1 MSEWPRYYILVDR
14 LPVAVDHDTWMRW
27 FETSDRQI
35 GDDKIGKT
43 RVSTVFL
50 GIDHNFYGSSGPLLF
65 QSLIFDGPLASEMW
79 RYATYGE
86 AERGPPS
93 RRLGS
98 SQGGDQSNCRQAGCC
113 LTSVEEEALAYV

>member
-14 LPVAVDHDTWMRW
+14 LPVAADHDTWMRW

-50 GIDHNFYGSSGPLLF
+50 GIDHNFYGSSGPVLF
-65 QSLIFDGPLASEMW
+65 QTLIFDGPFADEMW
-79 RYATYGE
+79 RYSTYAE
-86 AERGPPS
+86 AERGH
-93 RRLGS
+93 
-98 SQGGDQSNCRQAGCC
+98 QEAVMQARMVAARIKAIADNAG
-113 LTSVEEEALAYV
+113 AG

>member
-14 LPVAVDHDTWMRW
+14 LPVAVDHDAWMRW

-50 GIDHNFYGSSGPLLF
+50 GIDRSLLSRRRPIPF
-65 QSLIFDGPLASEMW
+65 TARAHRQKGLFLVDGLPVALRHQQVWPGRQELGCM
-79 RYATYGE
+79 
-86 AERGPPS
+86 RGPIHERHGRADERHQ
-93 RRLGS
+93 RRR
-98 SQGGDQSNCRQAGCC
+98 DDR
-113 LTSVEEEALAYV
+113 

>member
-1 MSEWPRYYILVDR
+1 MSEWPRYYMLVDR

-50 GIDHNFYGSSGPLLF
+50 VSITISMAVAVRSCSKP
-65 QSLIFDGPLASEMW
+65 
-79 RYATYGE
+79 
-86 AERGPPS
+86 
-93 RRLGS
+93 
-98 SQGGDQSNCRQAGCC
+98 
-113 LTSVEEEALAYV
+113 

>member
-1 MSEWPRYYILVDR
+1 MIFMSEWPRYYILVDR

-65 QSLIFDGPLASEMW
+65 QTLIFDGPLADEMW
-79 RYATYGE
+79 RYATYAE
-86 AERGPPS
+86 AERGH
-93 RRLGS
+93 
-98 SQGGDQSNCRQAGCC
+98 QEAVTQARIVAGRIKAIADKPG
-113 LTSVEEEALAYV
+113 ALDKSPGR